1 MLLEVSRVDK
11 HFKGLQALNHISLTV
26 EPNEIV
32 GLIGPNGSGKSTL
45 FNVITGTLP
54 VSAGTIRFQGEDITR
69 FLAHRV
75 AKRGIART
83 FQHVR
88 PFLHMTVLENVMVGC
103 LYGHS
108 SIFTKTAARKK
119 ACEVLE
125 LVNLKDQAQ
134 LPASQLNVMARKWLE
149 VGRALATD
157 PKLLLLDEFMAGLNP
172 AEVQAGIEFVKQLKS
187 LGYTLIIVEHIMKAI
202 MNCSDRIVV
211 LNAGEKIAEGSPAEI
226 VKNPDVIKAYLGS
239 SYAEA

>member
-239 SYAEA
+239 SNAEA

>member
-239 SYAEA
+239 SYAET